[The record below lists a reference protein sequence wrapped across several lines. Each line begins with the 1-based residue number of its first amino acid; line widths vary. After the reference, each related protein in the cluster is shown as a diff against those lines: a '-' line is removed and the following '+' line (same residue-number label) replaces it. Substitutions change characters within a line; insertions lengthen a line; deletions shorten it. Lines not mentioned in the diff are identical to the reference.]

1 MVSPPAMAVSA
12 LIVGLGNPGPRY
24 AATRHNFGFMVL
36 DALMERAR
44 ELGGA
49 PKATLTGR
57 KDLEA
62 VTVSLPVLPG
72 GAFAQVACLKPLTF
86 MNLSGDVLPAL
97 MRPAGMTAKDLIVVA
112 DDVNLP
118 LGKLRIRARGSA
130 GGHNGLKSVIER
142 VGTEEFVLVRVGVGD
157 KEDGKSLKEHV
168 LERMPAEER
177 QALAEAAA
185 RAADAVEC
193 ILVQGVDSAMNRFN

>member
-1 MVSPPAMAVSA
+1 MKLV
-12 LIVGLGNPGPRY
+12 VGLGNPGRAY
-24 AATRHNFGFMVL
+24 ENTRHNAGWQVL
-36 DALMERAR
+36 DEFAKRRKAEFRRSWRRPIQSTKTLMEGVGP
-44 ELGGA
+44 L
-49 PKATLTGR
+49 L
-57 KDLEA
+57 L
-62 VTVSLPVLPG
+62 V
-72 GAFAQVACLKPLTF
+72 KPLTF

-142 VGTEEFVLVRVGVGD
+142 LGTEEFVRVRVGVGD
-157 KEDGKSLKEHV
+157 KEEGKSLKDHV
-168 LERMPAEER
+168 LERMPSEER
-177 QALAEAAA
+177 KSLAEAAA

-193 ILVQGVDSAMNRFN
+193 ILAQGVDSAMNRFN